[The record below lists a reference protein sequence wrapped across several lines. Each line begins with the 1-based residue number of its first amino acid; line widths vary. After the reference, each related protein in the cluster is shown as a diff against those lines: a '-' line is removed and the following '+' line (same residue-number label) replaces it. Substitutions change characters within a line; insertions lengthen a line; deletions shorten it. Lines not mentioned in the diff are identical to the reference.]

1 MLLWTISDFP
11 AYGNLAGCTIK
22 GKMACPLCGKNT
34 DSMWLK
40 FSRKHVYMCHRK
52 GLPPSHSYRGKK
64 AWFDGKEEHGRKG
77 RILTGQ
83 EISQNLKNFKN
94 DFGNF
99 KQSATKRK
107 KPDNA
112 RGSSDSEESGSEE
125 EEDEEVQVDKEE
137 LSRWKKR
144 SIFLKLPYWE
154 KLPVRHNIDV
164 MHVERNVAAS
174 IVSTLLHCGKS
185 KDGIQARKD
194 LENLGIRKDLHPC
207 TQEKKVFC
215 RQLFDFKGRDG
226 YCSDISRGIS
236 LDDCKVTGLKSHD
249 YHVLMQQLLPIALRG
264 MLPKGPRVAL
274 IPLDSDDHGETLKWL
289 AYGPRSSARSY
300 TCYIVN
306 GQRFHTRS
314 VDRKSQNSGVFYEA
328 TAVFW
333 SILEHMG
340 HKEHGGTWH
349 MEAAQLDTQR
359 KKGEAILKTSSTVHS
374 TNRSSSSTRPAKLQL
389 DRAGESKSNPKNV
402 ASPLTFL

>member
-1 MLLWTISDFP
+1 
-11 AYGNLAGCTIK
+11 
-22 GKMACPLCGKNT
+22 
-34 DSMWLK
+34 MWLK

-64 AWFDGKEEHGRKG
+64 AWFDGKAEHGRKG

-112 RGSSDSEESGSEE
+112 RGSFDSEESGSEE

-154 KLPVRHNIDV
+154 EIPVRHNLDV

-194 LENLGIRKDLHPC
+194 LENFGIRKDLHPC
-207 TQEKKVFC
+207 TQGKMTYLLAAPWTLSKTEKKVFF
-215 RQLFDFKGRDG
+215 RRLFDFKGPDG
-226 YCSDISRGIS
+226 
-236 LDDCKVTGLKSHD
+236 
-249 YHVLMQQLLPIALRG
+249 
-264 MLPKGPRVAL
+264 
-274 IPLDSDDHGETLKWL
+274 
-289 AYGPRSSARSY
+289 
-300 TCYIVN
+300 
-306 GQRFHTRS
+306 
-314 VDRKSQNSGVFYEA
+314 
-328 TAVFW
+328 
-333 SILEHMG
+333 
-340 HKEHGGTWH
+340 
-349 MEAAQLDTQR
+349 
-359 KKGEAILKTSSTVHS
+359 
-374 TNRSSSSTRPAKLQL
+374 
-389 DRAGESKSNPKNV
+389 
-402 ASPLTFL
+402 